1 MGQHFSRDGDERIC
15 ETERCAAELRA
26 FVQCTEKHVGQ
37 APRPYEGEWCTEEKH
52 VCRHTDYW
60 WCYATRIIF
69 LLT

>member
-1 MGQHFSRDGDERIC
+1 MGQHFSRDGDDGERIC

-52 VCRHTDYW
+52 VWSTH
-60 WCYATRIIF
+60 
-69 LLT
+69 